1 LRRIRNKV
9 ARVLQTKRIF
19 DWYAQLTEENMSI
32 LRSLSGLLS
41 SAIET
46 PPSILAATRSFSLT
60 SAESRDLLS
69 SAGRQPD
76 VVDEFRLPA
85 AQAMPEVDLSHL
97 SAEERQQIAAV
108 MARAQGSIPELLI
121 ENDNER

>member
-1 LRRIRNKV
+1 
-9 ARVLQTKRIF
+9 
-19 DWYAQLTEENMSI
+19 MSI
-32 LRSLSGLLS
+32 FRSLSGLLS

-46 PPSILAATRSFSLT
+46 PPSLLAATRSFSLT
-60 SAESRDLLS
+60 STDSRDLM
-69 SAGRQPD
+69 SATVRQPE

-85 AQAMPEVDLSHL
+85 AQAVPEVDLSHL

-121 ENDNER
+121 ENDDERLVLVFT